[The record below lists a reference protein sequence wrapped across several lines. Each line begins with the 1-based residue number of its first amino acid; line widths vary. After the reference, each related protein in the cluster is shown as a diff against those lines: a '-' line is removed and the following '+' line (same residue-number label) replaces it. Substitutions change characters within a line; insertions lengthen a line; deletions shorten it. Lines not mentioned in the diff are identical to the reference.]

1 MILNGNEPLPK
12 LELTYPCTWRYKLVG
27 EAHEKIFAA
36 VCEIILEKEHTL
48 EPSNVSK
55 NGRYL
60 SMNLDLLVMNE
71 DERTFI
77 YEALKAH
84 PHIKMVL

>member
-1 MILNGNEPLPK
+1 MILNGNDALPK
-12 LELTYPCTWRYKLVG
+12 LELTYPCAWRYKLVG
-27 EAHEKIFAA
+27 EGDTLIFTA
-36 VCEIILEKEHTL
+36 VCDVISEKEHTL
-48 EPSNVSK
+48 IPSNVSK